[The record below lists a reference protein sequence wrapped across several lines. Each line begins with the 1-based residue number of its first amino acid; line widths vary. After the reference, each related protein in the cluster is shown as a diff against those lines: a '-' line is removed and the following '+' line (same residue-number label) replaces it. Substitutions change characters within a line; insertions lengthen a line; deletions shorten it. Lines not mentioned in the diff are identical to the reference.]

1 LDSNNNYTIRL
12 VREGDLDE
20 LLLMM
25 QEHADYEKAAFS
37 PDGKKERLK
46 KALFNKFPKLN
57 CWIVEAGGRLAGFVS
72 YTFDYSTWDAAEF
85 VNMDCLFLREYAR
98 GFGIGKDILNR
109 LKEIASARQCINIQ
123 WHTPAFNLRG
133 IHFYQRNNAESKEK
147 VRFTLR

>member
-1 LDSNNNYTIRL
+1 MNYIIRL

-25 QEHADYEKAAFS
+25 QEHANYEKAAFS
-37 PDGKKERLK
+37 PDGKKARLK
-46 KALFNKFPKLN
+46 KALFNKSPKLN
-57 CWIVEAGGRLAGFVS
+57 CWVVEAEGRLVGFVS

-85 VNMDCLFLREYAR
+85 VNMDCLFLRECAR

-109 LKEIASARQCINIQ
+109 LKEIASVNQCVNIQ
-123 WHTPAFNLRG
+123 WHTPVFNLRG
-133 IHFYQRNNAESKEK
+133 IHFYQKNNAESKEK